1 MALVGPS
8 GGGKS
13 SCLRLINGLYTAASG
28 QVLLDGLSVHDYDHG
43 WYHRRVSIVGQEP
56 VLFARSIRRN
66 ILYGLEDG
74 EEAEEGRSP
83 SVEPTMEDVVRAA
96 RLANAHDF
104 IMDFPKQYLTLCGEK
119 GADLSGGQKQRI
131 AIARALVRSPSVLL
145 LDEATSALDTESE
158 AVVQQAL
165 DDVMRV
171 RSMTTIVVAH
181 RLSTVKNANR
191 IVVIDKGAVQEVGTH
206 HELLSRPGSVYR
218 SLVKRQ
224 LEGPDAD

>member
-1 MALVGPS
+1 MPGEVVALVGPS

-28 QVLLDGLSVHDYDHG
+28 NVLLDGLNVHDYDHG

-66 ILYGLEDG
+66 ILYGLEQDGDGG
-74 EEAEEGRSP
+74 EEP
-83 SVEPTMEDVVRAA
+83 SMEDVVQAA
-96 RLANAHDF
+96 KLANAHDF

-131 AIARALVRSPSVLL
+131 AIARALVRRPSVLL

-165 DDVMRV
+165 DEVMRV

-206 HELLSRPGSVYR
+206 QELLSRAGSVYR

-224 LEGPDAD
+224 LESPAGE

>member
-1 MALVGPS
+1 MS
-8 GGGKS
+8 T
-13 SCLRLINGLYTAASG
+13 I
-28 QVLLDGLSVHDYDHG
+28 G

-66 ILYGLEDG
+66 ILYGLESIETGTADQKFTSDKDRFQHED
-74 EEAEEGRSP
+74 EEVSEP
-83 SVEPTMEDVVRAA
+83 SMEDIVQAA
-96 RLANAHDF
+96 KLANAHNF
-104 IMDFPKQYLTLCGEK
+104 IMEFREQYLTLCGEK

-131 AIARALVRSPSVLL
+131 AIARALVRKPSVLL

-181 RLSTVKNANR
+181 RLSAVKNANR
-191 IVVIDKGAVQEVGTH
+191 IVVIDKGRVQEVGTH
-206 HELLSRPGSVYR
+206 QELLSREGSIYR

-224 LEGPDAD
+224 LEDGGGKE

>member
-1 MALVGPS
+1 MS
-8 GGGKS
+8 
-13 SCLRLINGLYTAASG
+13 
-28 QVLLDGLSVHDYDHG
+28 
-43 WYHRRVSIVGQEP
+43 QEP
-56 VLFARSIRRN
+56 TLFSGTIFEN
-66 ILYGLEDG
+66 IAAGKPGGNATTAEV
-74 EEAEEGRSP
+74 EEAAKLS
-83 SVEPTMEDVVRAA
+83 
-96 RLANAHDF
+96 NAHGF
-104 IMDFPKQYLTLCGEK
+104 ISAFKQGYETQVGEK
-119 GADLSGGQKQRI
+119 GVQLSGGQKQRI
-131 AIARALVRSPSVLL
+131 AIARAIVRDPSILI
-145 LDEATSALDTESE
+145 LDEATSALDLKSE
-158 AVVQQAL
+158 KVVQQAL